1 MDTRGFKKL
10 IKEAVREAIQEELK
24 DILLEAVRA
33 PKTIVKESYAAP
45 VTNLTPA
52 PAAPSV
58 NAREKYREI
67 LGGMMDARNG
77 NLNLTS
83 EGGDLL
89 YEGEIVEYRITPMTA
104 TADQRAA
111 QNRLTIA
118 VMVRFVNR
126 KKEGDNFEKRFSF
139 FYDFDANQQL
149 VGSQLTTAL
158 ADIFERITQDVFN
171 ESLAK
176 W

>member
-67 LGGMMDARNG
+67 LGGMMDSRNG

-83 EGGDLL
+83 ENAAAFGGAQP
-89 YEGEIVEYRITPMTA
+89 YRPPASANTTGEGSSLPPGEVSL
-104 TADQRAA
+104 DQLMGFM
-111 QNRLTIA
+111 N
-118 VMVRFVNR
+118 
-126 KKEGDNFEKRFSF
+126 KK
-139 FYDFDANQQL
+139 
-149 VGSQLTTAL
+149 
-158 ADIFERITQDVFN
+158 
-171 ESLAK
+171 
-176 W
+176 